1 MKPVPGVKGPCG
13 WAGRLLRVDLDA
25 MRLRAEPLDPYLEF
39 IGGRGISDAIVL
51 EESDPRAGPLDPVS
65 VVAVGAG
72 PLVGTLAPAASRTN
86 FSAKNVATGG
96 IATSSVGGHFGAELK
111 FAGFDQVVVRG
122 KAPHPVYL
130 AIRDGAAELRDA
142 RALWGRSTWDAE
154 EAIRR
159 ELGDERVRV
168 ACIGPAGENACA
180 QACVIVDRGRAA
192 GWGAGAILGAKNL
205 KAIAVRGT
213 QPIRLAD
220 PQGFWTY
227 NRSLLERV
235 ERSRASGVLRR
246 NGTHGAYGVGGPEGK
261 TPQGVR
267 NQQDE
272 YWPADKG
279 QNLREIV
286 YREKWE
292 IGRTACTACP
302 TSCTHMYH
310 LPGGRYGPLTVE
322 GMHTNTVRALG
333 SNLDI
338 TDAEAVLKG
347 QALINQLGLNIDAAG
362 AAIAWAYEAYERG
375 LLTRADTDGLEL
387 TWGNADAMLD
397 LLQRIATRRGIGDLL
412 ADGVA
417 EAARRLG
424 RGSEAFAMHAK
435 GQGLNEQTVRS
446 HKGWALG
453 IFTSTRGGGHLN
465 GAALV
470 ERLGMNP
477 QKAKEL
483 FGAEAVAQPERYDGK
498 GAVTAWFEGFKSI
511 VDSVG
516 LCYYTTFWID
526 LELIGLG
533 EIAVLM
539 EKAAGVRT
547 DADELAHTGRRIQ
560 NLEKAFNTL
569 HAGFTRQHDT
579 PGQRFFETAIS
590 AGPYAGAKLDPQ
602 RYAAMLDDYYA
613 AHGWDR
619 ATGWQTARCLDE
631 LGLPAAKA
639 RLAAAGRLPP
649 DAPATR

>member
-1 MKPVPGVKGPCG
+1 MKHIHADKGRCG
-13 WAGRLLRVDLDA
+13 WMGKLLRVDLDA
-25 MRLRAEPLDPYLEF
+25 MRCNTEPLDPYLEF
-39 IGGRGISDAIVL
+39 IGGRGISDRIVF
-51 EESDPRAGPLDPVS
+51 EEMDPRTAPLDPAS
-65 VVAVGAG
+65 VVAIGAG

-86 FSAKNVATGG
+86 ISSKNIATGG
-96 IATSSVGGHFGAELK
+96 IATSSVGGHFGAEMK
-111 FAGFDQVVVRG
+111 FAGFDEIVVRG
-122 KAPHPVYL
+122 RAPHPVYL
-130 AIRDGAAELRDA
+130 AIREGEAELRDA
-142 RALWGRSTWDAE
+142 RGLWGKTTWDTE
-154 EAIRR
+154 TAIRR

-168 ACIGPAGENACA
+168 ACIGPAGENLCA

-205 KAIAVRGT
+205 KAVAVRGT

-220 PQGFWTY
+220 PQGFWSY
-227 NRSLLERV
+227 NQTLLQHV
-235 ERSRASGVLRR
+235 ERSRASGVLKR

-279 QNLREIV
+279 QNLKEIV

-302 TSCTHMYH
+302 TSCTHLYH

-347 QALINQLGLNIDAAG
+347 QALINQLGLNIDAVGSAM
-362 AAIAWAYEAYERG
+362 AWAYEAYERG
-375 LLTRADTDGLEL
+375 LLTAVETDGLEL
-387 TWGNADAMLD
+387 TWGNAEAMLE

-412 ADGVA
+412 AHGVA

-477 QKAKEL
+477 QKAKEI
-483 FGAEAVAQPERYDGK
+483 FGNEAVARPEAYEGK

-526 LELIGLG
+526 LELIGL
-533 EIAVLM
+533 EQIATLM
-539 EKAAGVRT
+539 EKVTGIETSAEALAGV
-547 DADELAHTGRRIQ
+547 GRRIQ
-560 NLEKAFNTL
+560 NVEKAFNTL
-569 HAGFTRQHDT
+569 HAGFTREHDM
-579 PGQRFFETAIS
+579 PRPRFFESAIS
-590 AGPYAGAKLDPQ
+590 AGPYAGARLDRA
-602 RYAAMLDDYYA
+602 RYEGMLDDYYA
-613 AHGWDR
+613 AHAWDR
-619 ATGWQTARCLDE
+619 ATGWQTAACLDQ
-631 LGLPAAKA
+631 LGLPEVKA
-639 RLAAAGRLPP
+639 RLAAAGRLI
-649 DAPATR
+649 D

>member
-1 MKPVPGVKGPCG
+1 MKRVAGLKGHCG
-13 WAGRLLRVDLDA
+13 WAGRLLRVDLDS
-25 MRLRAEPLDPYLEF
+25 MSYRAEPIDPYLEW
-39 IGGRGISDAIVL
+39 IGGRGISDWIVL
-51 EESDPRAGPLDPVS
+51 EESDPRAAPLDPES
-65 VVAVGAG
+65 VVALGAG
-72 PLVGTLAPAASRTN
+72 PLVGTLAPAAARTN
-86 FSAKNVATGG
+86 ISARNIATGG

-111 FAGFDQVVVRG
+111 FAGFDQMVVRG

-130 AIRDGAAELRDA
+130 AIRDGAVELRDA
-142 RALWGRSTWDAE
+142 RPLWGRSTWDTE
-154 EAIRR
+154 DAIRR

-180 QACVIVDRGRAA
+180 QACVMVDRGRAA

-205 KAIAVRGT
+205 KAIAVRGK

-220 PQGFWTY
+220 PQGFWAL
-227 NRSLLERV
+227 NQMLLARV
-235 ERSRASGVLRR
+235 ERSRARGVLRR
-246 NGTHGAYGVGGPEGK
+246 NGTHGAYGVGGPEGR

-279 QNLREIV
+279 QSLREIV

-322 GMHTNTVRALG
+322 GIHTNTVRALG
-333 SNLDI
+333 SNLDV

-347 QALINQLGLNIDAAG
+347 QALINQLGLNIDAVG
-362 AAIAWAYEAYERG
+362 AAIAWAYECYEKG
-375 LLTRADTDGLEL
+375 LLTTAETDGLEL
-387 TWGNADAMLD
+387 TWGNAAAMLA
-397 LLQRIATRRGIGDLL
+397 LLERIATRRGIGDLL
-412 ADGVA
+412 AHGVA

-465 GAALV
+465 GATLV
-470 ERLGMNP
+470 ERLGMDP
-477 QKAKEL
+477 GRAQAL
-483 FGAEAVAQPERYDGK
+483 FGDAAVARPESYAGK

-526 LELIGLG
+526 LDLIGLD
-533 EIAVLM
+533 EIAQLL
-539 EKAAGVRT
+539 EKAAGVAT
-547 DADELAHTGRRIQ
+547 DPAELAYVGRRIQ
-560 NLEKAFNTL
+560 NVEKAFNTL
-569 HAGFTRQHDT
+569 HAGFTREHDV
-579 PGQRFFETAIS
+579 PRPRFFETAIS
-590 AGPYAGAKLDPQ
+590 AGAFAGAQLDRQ
-602 RYAAMLDDYYA
+602 RYAGMLDDYYA
-613 AHGWDR
+613 AHGWDP
-619 ATGWQTARCLDE
+619 ATGWQTASCLDD
-631 LGLPAAKA
+631 LSLAAVKA
-639 RLAAAGRLPP
+639 KLAAAGRLPP
-649 DAPATR
+649 ERAP

>member
-1 MKPVPGVKGPCG
+1 MNKSGQYYG

-25 MRLRAEPLDPYLEF
+25 MRCSVSPIDAYREF
-39 IGGRGISDAIVL
+39 IGGRGMSDRIVF
-51 EESDPRAGPLDPVS
+51 EESDPRSGPLDPDS
-65 VVAVGAG
+65 VVAIGAG

-86 FSAKNVATGG
+86 ISAKNIATGG
-96 IATSSVGGHFGAELK
+96 IATSSVGGHFGMEMK
-111 FAGFDQVVVRG
+111 FAGFDQIVVRG
-122 KAPHPVYL
+122 RAPHPVYL
-130 AIRDGAAELRDA
+130 ALRNGEAELRDA
-142 RALWGRSTWDAE
+142 RALWGRTTWDAE
-154 EAIRR
+154 EAIRK

-168 ACIGPAGENACA
+168 ACIGPAGENLCA

-205 KAIAVRGT
+205 KAIAVRGS

-220 PQGFWTY
+220 PQGFWKY
-227 NRSLLERV
+227 NQSLLQRV

-246 NGTHGAYGVGGPEGK
+246 NGTHGAYGVGGPDGR

-279 QNLREIV
+279 QNLREQV

-292 IGRTACTACP
+292 IGRTACTSCP
-302 TSCTHMYH
+302 SSCTHMYH
-310 LPGGRYGPLTVE
+310 LPGGRHGPLTLE

-347 QALINQLGLNIDAAG
+347 QALINQLGLNIDAVGSAM
-362 AAIAWAYEAYERG
+362 AWAFELWQRG

-387 TWGNADAMLD
+387 TWGNADAMLE

-412 ADGVA
+412 ADGVM
-417 EAARRLG
+417 EAARKFG
-424 RGSEAFAMHAK
+424 RESEAFVMQAK
-435 GQGLNEQTVRS
+435 GQGLNEQSVRS

-465 GAALV
+465 GATLV
-470 ERLGMNP
+470 ERLGMDP
-477 QKAKEL
+477 KKAKEI
-483 FGAEAVAQPERYDGK
+483 FGNDAVVRPEAYEGK

-526 LELIGLG
+526 LELIGM
-533 EIAVLM
+533 EHIAMLM
-539 EKAAGVRT
+539 EKVTGEKT
-547 DADELAHTGRRIQ
+547 DPEALAHTGRRIQ
-560 NLEKAFNTL
+560 NIEKAFNTL
-569 HAGFTRQHDT
+569 HAGFTREHDI
-579 PGQRFFETAIS
+579 PPARFFESAIS
-590 AGPYAGAKLDPQ
+590 GGAFAGARLDAEGYG
-602 RYAAMLDDYYA
+602 RMLDDYYA

-619 ATGWQTARCLDE
+619 DTGWQTARCLDE
-631 LGLPAAKA
+631 LALPEIKQ
-639 RLAAAGRLPP
+639 RLAAAGRL
-649 DAPATR
+649 A

>member
-1 MKPVPGVKGPCG
+1 MKRTLGSTGNCG
-13 WAGRLLRVDLDA
+13 WVGRLLRVDLDS
-25 MRLRAEPLDPYLEF
+25 MSWRSEPIDPYLEF
-39 IGGRGISDAIVL
+39 LGGRGISDWLVL
-51 EESDPRAGPLDPVS
+51 EESDPRTAPLDPAS
-65 VVAVGAG
+65 VVAIGAG
-72 PLVGTLAPAASRTN
+72 PLVGTLAPAAARTN
-86 FSAKNVATGG
+86 ISSKNVATGG
-96 IATSSVGGHFGAELK
+96 IATSSVGGHFGAEMK
-111 FAGFDQVVVRG
+111 FAGFDQIVVTG
-122 KAPHPVYL
+122 KAPHPVYV
-130 AIRDGAAELRDA
+130 AIRDGAVELRDA
-142 RALWGRSTWDAE
+142 RALWGRTTWDTE
-154 EAIRR
+154 DAIRR
-159 ELGDERVRV
+159 ELGDDRARA

-192 GWGAGAILGAKNL
+192 GWGAGAIFGAKNL

-213 QPIRLAD
+213 KPIRLAD
-220 PQGFWTY
+220 PWGFWTY
-227 NRSLLERV
+227 NQSLLQRV

-246 NGTHGAYGVGGPEGK
+246 NGTHGAYGVGGPDGK

-272 YWPADKG
+272 YWPADRG

-338 TDAEAVLKG
+338 IDAEAVLKG
-347 QALINQLGLNIDAAG
+347 QALINQLGLNVDAVGSAM
-362 AAIAWAYEAYERG
+362 AWAYEAYERG
-375 LLTRADTDGLEL
+375 LLTAADTDGLEL
-387 TWGNADAMLD
+387 TWGNADAMLE
-397 LLQRIATRRGIGDLL
+397 LLQRIAARRGIGDLL

-424 RGSEAFAMHAK
+424 RGSEDFAMHAK

-477 QKAKEL
+477 QKAKEI
-483 FGAEAVAQPERYDGK
+483 FGSEAVARPESYEGK
-498 GAVTAWFEGFKSI
+498 GAVTAWFEGFKSV

-526 LELIGLG
+526 LELIGL
-533 EIAVLM
+533 EQIAVLM

-547 DADELAHTGRRIQ
+547 DPDELAYIGRRIQ
-560 NLEKAFNTL
+560 NVEKAFNTL
-569 HAGFTRQHDT
+569 HAGFTRQDDV
-579 PGQRFFETAIS
+579 PRPRFFETAIS
-590 AGPYAGAKLDPQ
+590 AGPYAGAKLDAQ
-602 RYAAMLDDYYA
+602 RYAGMLDDYYA
-613 AHGWDR
+613 AHGWDP
-619 ATGWQTARCLDE
+619 ASGWQTARCLDE
-631 LGLPAAKA
+631 LALPAVKAK
-639 RLAAAGRLPP
+639 LAAAGRLPP
-649 DAPATR
+649 ERPC

>member
-1 MKPVPGVKGPCG
+1 MSQIRPGAGYCG
-13 WAGRLLRVDLDA
+13 WVGRLLRVDLDS
-25 MRLRAEPLDPYLEF
+25 MSWRAEALDPYLDF
-39 IGGRGISDAIVL
+39 IGGRGVSDWIVF
-51 EESDPRAGPLDPVS
+51 EESAPGTAPLDPAG
-65 VVAVGAG
+65 VVAIGAG
-72 PLVGTLAPAASRTN
+72 PLVGTLAPAAARTN
-86 FSAKNVATGG
+86 ISARNIATGG

-111 FAGFDQVVVRG
+111 FAGFDEIVLRG
-122 KAPHPVYL
+122 RAPHPVYL
-130 AIRDGAAELRDA
+130 AIRDGAVELRDA
-142 RALWGRSTWDAE
+142 RALWGRSTWDTE
-154 EAIRR
+154 DAIRR

-168 ACIGPAGENACA
+168 ACIGPAGENACV

-213 QPIRLAD
+213 RPVRLAD
-220 PQGFWTY
+220 PRGFWDY
-227 NRSLLERV
+227 NQSLLKRV

-310 LPGGRYGPLTVE
+310 LPGGRHGPLTVE
-322 GMHTNTVRALG
+322 GIHTNTVRALG

-338 TDAEAVLKG
+338 VDAEAVLKG
-347 QALINQLGLNIDAAG
+347 QALINQLGLNVDAVG
-362 AAIAWAYEAYERG
+362 SAIAWAYEAYERG
-375 LLTRADTDGLEL
+375 LLTSADTDGLEL
-387 TWGNADAMLD
+387 TWGNADAMLE
-397 LLQRIATRRGIGDLL
+397 LLRRIAARRGIGDLL
-412 ADGVA
+412 AHGVA

-424 RGSEAFAMHAK
+424 RGSEDFAMHAK

-465 GAALV
+465 GATLV
-470 ERLGMNP
+470 ERLGMDP
-477 QKAKEL
+477 KKAQEV
-483 FGAEAVAQPERYDGK
+483 FGNAEVARPESYEGK

-516 LCYYTTFWID
+516 LCYYTTYWID
-526 LELIGLG
+526 LELIGLD

-539 EKAAGVRT
+539 EKAAGVQT
-547 DADELAHTGRRIQ
+547 DPGELARIGRRIQ
-560 NLEKAFNTL
+560 NVEKAFNTL
-569 HAGFTRQHDT
+569 HAGFTRRDDM
-579 PGQRFFETAIS
+579 PPARFFETAIS
-590 AGPYAGAKLDPQ
+590 SGPYAGARLDAQ
-602 RYAAMLDDYYA
+602 RYAGMLDDYYA

-619 ATGWQTARCLDE
+619 ESGLQTARCLDE
-631 LGLPAAKA
+631 LGLRAIRA

-649 DAPATR
+649 DRSA

>member
-1 MKPVPGVKGPCG
+1 MNKSGKYYG

-25 MRLRAEPLDPYLEF
+25 MRCSVSPIDAYREF
-39 IGGRGISDAIVL
+39 IGGRGMSDRIVF
-51 EESDPRAGPLDPVS
+51 EESDSRSGPLAPDS
-65 VVAVGAG
+65 VVAIGAG

-86 FSAKNVATGG
+86 ISAKNIATGG
-96 IATSSVGGHFGAELK
+96 IATSSVGGHFGMEMK
-111 FAGFDQVVVRG
+111 FAGFDQIVVRG
-122 KAPHPVYL
+122 RAPHPVFL
-130 AIRDGAAELRDA
+130 ALRNGEAELRDA
-142 RALWGRSTWDAE
+142 RALWGRTTWDAE
-154 EAIRR
+154 EAIRK

-168 ACIGPAGENACA
+168 ACIGPAGENLCA

-205 KAIAVRGT
+205 KAIAVRGS

-220 PQGFWTY
+220 PQGFWKY
-227 NRSLLERV
+227 NQSLLQLV

-246 NGTHGAYGVGGPEGK
+246 NGTHGAYGVGGPDGR

-279 QNLREIV
+279 QNLREQV

-292 IGRTACTACP
+292 IGRTACSSCP

-310 LPGGRYGPLTVE
+310 LPGGRHGPLTLE

-347 QALINQLGLNIDAAG
+347 QALINQLGLNIDAVGSAM
-362 AAIAWAYEAYERG
+362 AWAFELWQRG
-375 LLTRADTDGLEL
+375 LLTKADTDGLEL
-387 TWGNADAMLD
+387 TWGNADAMLE

-412 ADGVA
+412 ADGVM
-417 EAARRLG
+417 EAARKFG
-424 RGSEAFAMHAK
+424 RGSEAFVMQAK
-435 GQGLNEQTVRS
+435 GQGLNEQSVRS

-465 GAALV
+465 GATLV
-470 ERLGMNP
+470 ERLGMDP
-477 QKAKEL
+477 KKAKEI
-483 FGAEAVAQPERYDGK
+483 FGNDAGVRPEAYEGK

-526 LELIGLG
+526 LELIGM
-533 EIAVLM
+533 EHIAMLM
-539 EKAAGVRT
+539 EKVTGEKT
-547 DADELAHTGRRIQ
+547 DPEALAHTGRRIQ
-560 NLEKAFNTL
+560 NIEKAFNTL
-569 HAGFTRQHDT
+569 HAGFTRAHDI
-579 PGQRFFETAIS
+579 PPARFFESAIS
-590 AGPYAGAKLDPQ
+590 GGAFAGARLDAEGYG
-602 RYAAMLDDYYA
+602 RMLDDYYA

-631 LGLPAAKA
+631 LALPEIKQ
-639 RLAAAGRLPP
+639 RLAAAGRL
-649 DAPATR
+649 A

>member
-1 MKPVPGVKGPCG
+1 MNKSGKYYG

-25 MRLRAEPLDPYLEF
+25 MRCSVSPIDAYREF
-39 IGGRGISDAIVL
+39 IGGRGMSDRIVF
-51 EESDPRAGPLDPVS
+51 EESDSRSGPLDPDS
-65 VVAVGAG
+65 VVAIGAG

-86 FSAKNVATGG
+86 ISAKNIATGG
-96 IATSSVGGHFGAELK
+96 IATSSVGGHFGMEMK
-111 FAGFDQVVVRG
+111 FAGFDQIVVRG
-122 KAPHPVYL
+122 RAPHPVFL
-130 AIRDGAAELRDA
+130 ALRNGEAELRDA
-142 RALWGRSTWDAE
+142 RALWGRTTWDAE
-154 EAIRR
+154 EAIRK

-168 ACIGPAGENACA
+168 ACIGPAGENLCA

-205 KAIAVRGT
+205 KAIAVRGS

-220 PQGFWTY
+220 PQGFWKY
-227 NRSLLERV
+227 NQSLLQLV

-246 NGTHGAYGVGGPEGK
+246 NGTHGAYGVGGPDGR

-279 QNLREIV
+279 QNLREQV

-292 IGRTACTACP
+292 IGRTACSSCP

-310 LPGGRYGPLTVE
+310 LPGGRHGPLTLE

-347 QALINQLGLNIDAAG
+347 QALINQLGLNIDAVGSAM
-362 AAIAWAYEAYERG
+362 AWAFELWQRG
-375 LLTRADTDGLEL
+375 LLTKADTDGLEL
-387 TWGNADAMLD
+387 TWGNADAMLE

-412 ADGVA
+412 ADGVM
-417 EAARRLG
+417 EAARKFG
-424 RGSEAFAMHAK
+424 RGSEAFVMQAK
-435 GQGLNEQTVRS
+435 GQGLNEQSVRS

-465 GAALV
+465 GATLV
-470 ERLGMNP
+470 ERLGMDP
-477 QKAKEL
+477 KKAKEI
-483 FGAEAVAQPERYDGK
+483 FGNDAVVRPEAYEGK

-526 LELIGLG
+526 LELIGM
-533 EIAVLM
+533 EHIAMLM
-539 EKAAGVRT
+539 EKVTGEKT
-547 DADELAHTGRRIQ
+547 DPEALAHTGRRIQ
-560 NLEKAFNTL
+560 NIEKAFNTL
-569 HAGFTRQHDT
+569 HAGFTRAHDI
-579 PGQRFFETAIS
+579 PPARFFESAIS
-590 AGPYAGAKLDPQ
+590 GGAFAGARLDAEGYG
-602 RYAAMLDDYYA
+602 RMLDDYYA

-631 LGLPAAKA
+631 LALPEIKQ
-639 RLAAAGRLPP
+639 RLAAAGRL
-649 DAPATR
+649 A